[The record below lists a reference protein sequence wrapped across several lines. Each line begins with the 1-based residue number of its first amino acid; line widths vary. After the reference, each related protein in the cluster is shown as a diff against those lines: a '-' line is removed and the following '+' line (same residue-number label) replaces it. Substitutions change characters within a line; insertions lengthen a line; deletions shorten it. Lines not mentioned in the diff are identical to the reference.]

1 MRLFHYGRSTTKF
14 QSDTIP
20 NFRFSEYHTKMT
32 NPNEPLAFEMLN
44 EQQMEVLRQE
54 RAFDIEGSIC

>member
-1 MRLFHYGRSTTKF
+1 
-14 QSDTIP
+14 
-20 NFRFSEYHTKMT
+20 MT